1 MWSSSEGEAGLK
13 EEPVEGRIRHRA
25 RRMAVF
31 ALERRQT
38 GYVIAN
44 AHRRTRQVI
53 HHRRGLAA
61 DSEQYVTRVY
71 VRPLEPVIG
80 LPLAPY
86 SRQPVRNLR
95 IGRVAVELSL
105 SHRVAVTNVRKLRQK
120 LRSFLRPNDMCRRDE
135 FLEPGI
141 AGQRRRR
148 RNGVAINRSAHLQAV
163 QRRRSLARWQ
173 HRYSSLFLFAAVR
186 QAFRAFQSE
195 RASLASPARA
205 RLLPHSEIEHLTA
218 TVEIPRRSPIHDA
231 YSPPGTSFILALLL
245 HEFPASSPPI
255 PRPLVPFSSLYILL
269 FLLHSAS

>member
-53 HHRRGLAA
+53 HHRRGLDA

-71 VRPLEPVIG
+71 VRPLERVIG

-120 LRSFLRPNDMCRRDE
+120 LRSFLRPNDLCRRDE
-135 FLEPGI
+135 FLEPGF
-141 AGQRRRR
+141 
-148 RNGVAINRSAHLQAV
+148 AV
-163 QRRRSLARWQ
+163 QRRRSLNVLTLNPPP
-173 HRYSSLFLFAAVR
+173 HLHAV
-186 QAFRAFQSE
+186 
-195 RASLASPARA
+195 
-205 RLLPHSEIEHLTA
+205 
-218 TVEIPRRSPIHDA
+218 
-231 YSPPGTSFILALLL
+231 PP
-245 HEFPASSPPI
+245 PP
-255 PRPLVPFSSLYILL
+255 P
-269 FLLHSAS
+269 